1 MHYKK
6 KYLILGLILICI
18 GCTTFANETDIAR
31 PYLNSLRKNQEG
43 GFCIDKEDS
52 ALLLEYIKKLEYYY
66 TKLK

>member
-1 MHYKK
+1 M
-6 KYLILGLILICI
+6 CI
-18 GCTTFANETDIAR
+18 GCTTFVNETDIPR
-31 PYLNSLRKNQEG
+31 PYLHSLQKNQEG